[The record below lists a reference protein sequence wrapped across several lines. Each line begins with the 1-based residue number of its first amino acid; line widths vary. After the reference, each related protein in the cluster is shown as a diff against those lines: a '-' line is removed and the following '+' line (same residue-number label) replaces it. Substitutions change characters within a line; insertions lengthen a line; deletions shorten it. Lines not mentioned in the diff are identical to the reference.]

1 MNFHFSLFKVYEQF
15 LYFHNDYTIKI
26 YNTVTKEFVATTQK
40 VLADIE
46 TGYQIPN
53 SPSIIT
59 HQGNYNVFAPQALF
73 SSVGLFEGSD
83 MVNGVLVSD

>member
-1 MNFHFSLFKVYEQF
+1 MNFDFSLFKVYEQF

-59 HQGNYNVFAPQALF
+59 HQGNYNVFAP
-73 SSVGLFEGSD
+73 
-83 MVNGVLVSD
+83 